1 MTFAIGE
8 RDSIREERSWELS
21 PIQSMLTGPEYP
33 IPEDTVKT
41 MGKEPVEHMM
51 YGTARVETAAYSI
64 QQWLST
70 ATHRGSHAQSGLR
83 S

>member
-64 QQWLST
+64 QQHTEDHMLSL
-70 ATHRGSHAQSGLR
+70 GSEAKCCD
-83 S
+83 